1 VSEGTLDPSDA
12 ISTAFIEHLQE
23 EVEFLR
29 EQLRQATQPVQFPP
43 SPEGEEDFESGPGVK
58 APSQIRR
65 DVQLKLIKRA
75 LEAKRKEKG
84 VAS

>member
-1 VSEGTLDPSDA
+1 VSEDSLDPSDA

-29 EQLRQATQPVQFPP
+29 EQLKRATKPVQFV
-43 SPEGEEDFESGPGVK
+43 SAPEGEEDFEPIPGVK
-58 APSQIRR
+58 MPSQVRR

-75 LEAKRKEKG
+75 LEAKKRENK